1 MSGHGHASPDDMRP
15 HSNQTQDMLNT
26 AGETKI
32 RKPRK
37 TRDGDNSSEEIYEQI
52 YVALLEHRLVPG
64 TKLAEERLASIFGAT
79 RARVRDALSRLA
91 YEQIVELYPKKGWFV
106 AKPSVDQARDVFEA
120 RRLIEPAVMHRLTRD
135 ITPEKLAQL
144 REHLRLE
151 MDARARDDKRAII
164 RLSGEFH
171 NLAAALAGN
180 SSYTRSLREL
190 STLTCLVI
198 LLYNAPISVS
208 CRADEHT
215 AITDAIAQGDADKA
229 AQLMLDHLDHIQG
242 SLNLDVVDN
251 EVDLEAIFK
260 R

>member
-1 MSGHGHASPDDMRP
+1 
-15 HSNQTQDMLNT
+15 MLKT
-26 AGETKI
+26 VGETQKL
-32 RKPRK
+32 KPRK
-37 TRDGDNSSEEIYEQI
+37 TGDGDNTSEEIYEQI

-64 TKLAEERLASIFGAT
+64 TKLAEERLASIFGVN

-91 YEQIVELYPKKGWFV
+91 YEQIVEVYPKKGWFV

-120 RRLIEPAVMHRLTRD
+120 RRVIEPAVIARLTRS
-135 ITPEKLAQL
+135 ITPDKLAQM

-151 MDARARDDKRAII
+151 MDARERSDKRAVI

-171 NLAAALAGN
+171 NLVATLAGN
-180 SSYTRSLREL
+180 SSFTRSVREL

-198 LLYNAPISVS
+198 LLYNAPITSS

-215 AITDAIAQGDADKA
+215 AIVDAIAKGDGDKA
-229 AQLMLDHLDHIQG
+229 AELMLHHLDHIQ
-242 SLNLDVVDN
+242 SALNLDVVEE